1 MSIQR
6 NVVPFLALV
15 LAVTGSTAYG
25 QATQQTATPS
35 GVNVALLDVAYIFKN
50 HVGFKQSMDGLRA
63 QKKTIE
69 DQILADRNR
78 LMEKRKKGSET
89 YKVGT
94 PGYKQFEQ
102 ELANEAAD
110 AQVKMELQKKELM
123 EQEAQVYLATYNQV
137 VQSVQ
142 AIAKQYQISLVLRYD
157 SQPIDPNNPNDI
169 LKGINRAVIHQQ
181 NLDITKTVLE
191 MVNRNV
197 PRRPTAGA
205 GNTLTTPATQQR
217 PAANAARPNTF
228 RNQ

>member
-6 NVVPFLALV
+6 SSVPFLAFV
-15 LAVTGSTAYG
+15 LAVTGATAYG
-25 QATQQTATPS
+25 QAPQQTTAS
-35 GVNVALLDVAYIFKN
+35 AGVNVALLDVAYIFKN
-50 HVGFKQSMDGLRA
+50 HAGFKQSMDSLRA
-63 QKKTIE
+63 KKKTIE

-78 LMEKRKKGSET
+78 LMDKRKKGSET
-89 YKVGT
+89 YKLGT

-123 EQEAQVYLATYNQV
+123 EQEAQVYLATYNQM

-181 NLDITKTVLE
+181 NLDITQTVLE
-191 MVNRNV
+191 MLNRNV
-197 PRRPTAGA
+197 PRRPAAGGA
-205 GNTLTTPATQQR
+205 GTLTTPGTQQR
-217 PAANAARPNTF
+217 PATGATRPSTF

>member
-181 NLDITKTVLE
+181 NLDITKTVLD
-191 MVNRNV
+191 MVNRSA

-205 GNTLTTPATQQR
+205 GNTLTTPGTQQR
-217 PAANAARPNTF
+217 PATSAVRPNTF